1 METIATHVAAVRER
15 IAAAARRASRPVE
28 EITLVGVTKTQPPEV
43 VARALAAGLTDF
55 GENRVQE
62 AEAKIAWLAADRARI
77 TWHLIG
83 HLQRNKARKAAV
95 LFDLIHSLDSLR
107 LAETLN
113 RAVGETRRPGDQET
127 RRPDSEMSSASSEN
141 LLVSPSP
148 GLPVLIQVNVSG
160 EASKEGFALA
170 GWEAR
175 PRILDT
181 FLAEVEALL
190 ALPHLRVRGLMTIA
204 PWGADPEAS
213 RPTFRSARR
222 LREVL
227 ARRFP
232 QADWAALSM
241 GMTDDFEV
249 AIEEG
254 ATLLRVGRAIFGARG
269 VQG

>member
-1 METIATHVAAVRER
+1 
-15 IAAAARRASRPVE
+15 
-28 EITLVGVTKTQPPEV
+28 
-43 VARALAAGLTDF
+43 
-55 GENRVQE
+55 
-62 AEAKIAWLAADRARI
+62 
-77 TWHLIG
+77 
-83 HLQRNKARKAAV
+83 
-95 LFDLIHSLDSLR
+95 
-107 LAETLN
+107 
-113 RAVGETRRPGDQET
+113 
-127 RRPDSEMSSASSEN
+127 
-141 LLVSPSP
+141 
-148 GLPVLIQVNVSG
+148 LIQVNVSG

-175 PRILDT
+175 PPILDT
-181 FLAEVEALL
+181 FLAEIEALL

-232 QADWAALSM
+232 QSDWAALSM

-254 ATLLRVGRAIFGARG
+254 ATLVRVGRAIFGARG
-269 VQG
+269 EQG